1 MKILIIG
8 ANGFLGTKLKI
19 ILSKTNEV
27 IGVDKEVIDA
37 TDPEKVKKFISKHK
51 PEVVIDTVSLT
62 SSLACENNPKLA
74 EELNYLTAKNIA
86 EACEENGSKMVFLSS
101 TYIFDGEKGNYSEE
115 DIPFPLNEYGRT
127 KVMAEEVI
135 KKLEDYLII
144 RVDLMYGFNGKDLP
158 NGIFSKILSGDE
170 IIIRDLEQQRSPVF
184 VDDVVNSMET
194 LFKKHKKG
202 IFHLTGGDKISY
214 FNFLKELE
222 KPVRSETKIISAPK
236 NKENLIKIPKFATLD
251 NSKIISL
258 GIKMHSLKEGIE
270 ELKKQ
275 INTDNFFQ
283 QP

>member
-8 ANGFLGTKLKI
+8 AKGFLGTKLKT
-19 ILSKTNEV
+19 ILSKINEV
-27 IGVDKEVIDA
+27 IGVGKEVLDA
-37 TDPEKVKKFISKHK
+37 TDSEKVKEFISKHK

-86 EACEENGSKMVFLSS
+86 EACEENGSKMIFLSS

-115 DIPFPLNEYGRT
+115 DILTPLNEYGRT
-127 KVMAEEVI
+127 KMMAEEVI

-144 RVDLMYGFNGKDLP
+144 RVDLMYGFNGKDSP

-184 VDDVVNSMET
+184 VDDVVNSIEI
-194 LFKKHKKG
+194 LSKKHKKG

-222 KPVRSETKIISAPK
+222 KIVRSETKIISAPQ
-236 NKENLIKIPKFATLD
+236 NKENLIKIPKFSTLD

-258 GIKMHSLKEGIE
+258 GIKMHSLKEGIK

-275 INTDNFFQ
+275 INTDNFSQ